1 MNVLV
6 FGASGA
12 TGRLVVDEALAAG
25 HRVSAFVRAAKTP
38 FPDEARVVA
47 GDATDMRS
55 VRTAMPGHD
64 AVICTLGVR
73 NAMRSGRL
81 IERCLSEIVP
91 AMELAE
97 APRLIVMS
105 ALGVGATFAQAPFLP
120 RILYRVML
128 GDIFADKE
136 RGERMVE
143 ASILDWTIVHPP
155 LLTDGPLTGAYRAGE
170 ELPLSGFPKIS
181 RANVAH
187 FMVEAL
193 GSPAWS
199 RRHVIVSG

>member
-1 MNVLV
+1 MKVLV
-6 FGASGA
+6 FGANGA
-12 TGRLVVDEALAAG
+12 TGRLVVDEALAEG
-25 HRVSAFVRAAKTP
+25 HRVSAFVRGASAP
-38 FPDEARVVA
+38 FPDDVRVIT
-47 GDATDMRS
+47 GDATDMRA

-73 NAMRSGRL
+73 NALRSGRL
-81 IERCLSEIVP
+81 IERSLGEIVP

-105 ALGVGATFAQAPFLP
+105 ALGVGATFAQAPLVP

-128 GDIFADKE
+128 SDIFADKQ

-170 ELPLSGFPKIS
+170 ELPLAGFPKIS

-193 GSPAWS
+193 GAAAWS
-199 RRHVIVSG
+199 RRHVIVAV